1 MPCCLPQPIA
11 DDAPTANDRTRPTA
25 RITARRLRCR
35 MRPSSCAMPRAL
47 PPGPFGPPAQRCEPV
62 FRLSQ
67 GLQGI
72 EQTLDEPHQRAE
84 AGCLVRI
91 VPKLCRSVERDGD
104 PVGARRTLVL
114 ELRTPPRG

>member
-11 DDAPTANDRTRPTA
+11 DEAVPANDRVRPTA

-35 MRPSSCAMPRAL
+35 MRPPSCVMPRAL
-47 PPGPFGPPAQRCEPV
+47 PPKAFGPPAQRGESR
-62 FRLSQ
+62 FRLSE

-72 EQTLDEPHQRAE
+72 EQTLDESHQRAE

-91 VPKLCRSVERDGD
+91 VEELRRSVERDG
-104 PVGARRTLVL
+104 
-114 ELRTPPRG
+114 E